1 MDETKIEELMERLLL
16 KDNEILD
23 GKLNRVTEKLSTID
37 NNIRTKINQIKEDI
51 NSVKC

>member
-23 GKLNRVTEKLSTID
+23 EKLNRGTEKLSTID
-37 NNIRTKINQIKEDI
+37 NNITTKKNQIREDI

>member
-23 GKLNRVTEKLSTID
+23 EKLNRVTEKLSTID
-37 NNIRTKINQIKEDI
+37 NNIRTNINQIKEDI